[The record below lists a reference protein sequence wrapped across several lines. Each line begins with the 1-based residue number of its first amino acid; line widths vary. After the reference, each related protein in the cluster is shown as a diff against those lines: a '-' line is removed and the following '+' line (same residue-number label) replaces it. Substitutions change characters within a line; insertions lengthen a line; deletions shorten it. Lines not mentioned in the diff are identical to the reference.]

1 MHWRKWMK
9 DCIEIE
15 LNWIDLTWFALNWI
29 ELNWIELHA
38 WWMNELLNEWL
49 NEGMNEWLNEGM
61 NERVS
66 EWMNEWMNEWINKSI
81 NQWINRFADL
91 IFQKCSET
99 LSFFLRFLCEFELS
113 LQSCALIA
121 DNFCRSRPAP
131 AERETLLRRPQ
142 KPLYLKNTGCRPRVF
157 QAWIHAF
164 QTSYTSQLLDD
175 LLDDDDDDD
184 DDDVVDMMVRM
195 LQMTIIRNLEVI

>member
-1 MHWRKWMK
+1 MDEGLYW
-9 DCIEIE
+9 
-15 LNWIDLTWFALNWI
+15 NWI
-29 ELNWIELHA
+29 ELNWFNLICVELNWTKLNWTA
-38 WWMNELLNEWL
+38 CMMDEWMTEWMT
-49 NEGMNEWLNEGM
+49 EWMNEWLNEGM

-66 EWMNEWMNEWINKSI
+66 EWMNEWINKSI
-81 NQWINRFADL
+81 NQWINKSIDL
-91 IFQKCSET
+91 PTSSSKSALRPSVFY
-99 LSFFLRFLCEFELS
+99 LRFLCEFELS

-175 LLDDDDDDD
+175 LLDNDDDN
-184 DDDVVDMMVRM
+184 VVDMMVRM
-195 LQMTIIRNLEVI
+195 LQMTIIRNLEVF

>member
-1 MHWRKWMK
+1 MARGELTGMHWRKWMK

-66 EWMNEWMNEWINKSI
+66 EWMNEWINKSI

-99 LSFFLRFLCEFELS
+99 LSFFYDFYVNSSSRYSPVHWLPTTFADRGPHPRKERPYFGDRKSHFTWKTQGVARESFKPEFT
-113 LQSCALIA
+113 
-121 DNFCRSRPAP
+121 RSRPA
-131 AERETLLRRPQ
+131 TLPN
-142 KPLYLKNTGCRPRVF
+142 YLM
-157 QAWIHAF
+157 I
-164 QTSYTSQLLDD
+164 YL
-175 LLDDDDDDD
+175 
-184 DDDVVDMMVRM
+184 MMMMMMMWLTWWWECCKWQSSV
-195 LQMTIIRNLEVI
+195 T